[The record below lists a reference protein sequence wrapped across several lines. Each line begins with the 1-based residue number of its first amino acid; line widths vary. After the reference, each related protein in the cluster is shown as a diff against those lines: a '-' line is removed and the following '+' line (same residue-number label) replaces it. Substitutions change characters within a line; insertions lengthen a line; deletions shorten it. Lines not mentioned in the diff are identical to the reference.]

1 MDIDTTTVE
10 VPGSAAAAGFGTD
23 ADGGTRF
30 GASAGVNSALVLTE
44 FSAGTLVFLAAKPL
58 NCNCCNFNC
67 NFLICCSCRNQ
78 LNIVL
83 MGGKEYENSESG
95 YLICYVGPQ

>member
-1 MDIDTTTVE
+1 MDIDTSTVE

-58 NCNCCNFNC
+58 NCNGCNFNC
-67 NFLICCSCRNQ
+67 NFLGILLWAAIPADSEAQ
-78 LNIVL
+78 LT
-83 MGGKEYENSESG
+83 MMR
-95 YLICYVGPQ
+95 